1 MQVLLLIGA
10 PPRSAATGPASGPV
24 ARADAAP
31 IIVRGRSGAAWSSGP
46 DGALVAFRGRVANL
60 GHPSRGQS
68 FALARLLEGG
78 DTEDALTDLVVGE
91 STPRMAEWYCMMGT
105 LADIGAIEWV
115 VRDGGEDL
123 ARLIPIGSGFR
134 PALDRFDPHRPHALS
149 SFAFLRRDGA
159 HWCMESPLSSAR
171 VELLGPGAAVLADLP
186 GGTSPGM
193 IAPGG
198 LEPGLVESVLRLL
211 DAAGFLGIAAADG
224 ECNGDEA
231 ARAAGWAFHDA
242 LFHFRSRPGRHD
254 AHVGVRPGAAPP
266 DSLPRPR
273 PYDAA
278 ARVELPVPNR
288 AWIAA
293 VDPPFSEVLE
303 RRRSRRSY
311 AARPIELEQ
320 LSELLFR
327 TAADRPDGSNPGM
340 VRRTYPSGGGCYP
353 LEIYAVAHRCHGLA
367 RAVYRY
373 EPSAHALD
381 RIPAPERTLDALLAC
396 YRGKAVQD
404 EIQVLLLVTLVPE
417 RVNRRYG
424 AIGYGLALKEVG
436 GLFQSWY
443 LVATAMGLA
452 PCAVGTGDVEAAARA
467 LGLDPLHECAV
478 GEFAIGSAP
487 ARGD

>member
-1 MQVLLLIGA
+1 M
-10 PPRSAATGPASGPV
+10 
-24 ARADAAP
+24 
-31 IIVRGRSGAAWSSGP
+31 
-46 DGALVAFRGRVANL
+46 VAFRGRVANL

-68 FALARLLEGG
+68 FALARLLERG
-78 DTEDALTDLVVGE
+78 DTEDALADLVVGE
-91 STPRMAEWYCMMGT
+91 STPRMAEWYCMLGA
-105 LADIGAIEWV
+105 LGDIGAIEWV
-115 VRDGGEDL
+115 VRDGEEDL

-134 PALDRFDPHRPHALS
+134 PELDRFDPHRPHALS

-159 HWCMESPLSSAR
+159 HWSMESPLSSAR
-171 VELLGPGAAVLADLP
+171 VELPGRGAALLAHLP
-186 GGTSPGM
+186 GGMSPEM
-193 IAPGG
+193 IATGG
-198 LEPGLVESVLRLL
+198 LAAGLVESVLRLL
-211 DAAGFLGIAAADG
+211 AAAGFLGIATAEI
-224 ECNGDEA
+224 ECRGDES
-231 ARAAGWAFHDA
+231 ARAAGWSFHDA

-254 AHVGVRPGAAPP
+254 AHVGVRPDAAPP
-266 DSLPRPR
+266 VPLPRPR
-273 PYDAA
+273 RHDPA
-278 ARVELPVPNR
+278 ARVELPLPNR

-311 AARPIELEQ
+311 DVRPIELEQ

-327 TAADRPDGSNPGM
+327 TAADRSDASDPGT

-353 LEIYAVAHRCHGLA
+353 LEIYAVAHRCRGLA

-381 RIPAPERTLDALLAC
+381 RIPTPERTLDALLAC
-396 YRGKAVQD
+396 YRGKAAQD

-436 GLFQSWY
+436 GLFQSLY

-467 LGLDPLHECAV
+467 LNLDPLQECAV
-478 GEFAIGSAP
+478 GEFMIGSAP
-487 ARGD
+487 VITAESPPSESPE